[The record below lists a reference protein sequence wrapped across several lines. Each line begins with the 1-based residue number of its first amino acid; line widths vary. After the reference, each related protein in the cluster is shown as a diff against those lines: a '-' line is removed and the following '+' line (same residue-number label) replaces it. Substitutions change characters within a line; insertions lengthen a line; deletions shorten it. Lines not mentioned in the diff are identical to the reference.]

1 MIINT
6 VEYTE
11 NGGFLVNKDLT
22 PDSQGQMSIPDAMS
36 NRHRRKLQIW
46 LDAGN
51 TPDPFV
57 GPSALELWQRA
68 MDSSDAK
75 LPRWAEDLY
84 DTLPQASK
92 DGAAPAFTSKVAQKK
107 LLRQSKP
114 I

>member
-57 GPSALELWQRA
+57 PPIKTWQELRA
-68 MDSSDAK
+68 EAYLPIEDQMDM
-75 LPRWAEDLY
+75 LY
-84 DTLPQASK
+84 WDQVNGTTTYK
-92 DGAAPAFTSKVAQKK
+92 DHRATVKATHV
-107 LLRQSKP
+107 KP
-114 I
+114 